1 MSNPQ
6 SSGDDRNPVA
16 LFRLDGRVA
25 FLSGAAGL
33 LGRPMAKALAS
44 AGAHVVLN
52 GRTRGPL
59 DAVAEELK
67 NAGLSASVACFD
79 VTDETAMRRHIDLIG
94 ERHGRL
100 DVLVNNASAGSP
112 GTIESATAQDFEQVY
127 RVNVIA
133 AFQLLQTAT
142 PLLKEAA
149 TRNAGGASVINI
161 ASMYGGV
168 SPDPSIYGTSGA
180 NSPPYYG
187 PAKAGLIQLTRY
199 AACHLAGQNIR
210 VNCVSPGPFPSAKYL
225 ERDPEFHGRL
235 QAKNPM
241 HRTGQHWELQGPL
254 LFLASDASSYVT
266 GINLAVDGGWTA
278 W

>member
-1 MSNPQ
+1 MSNLQ
-6 SSGDDRNPVA
+6 SKPSERDPLA
-16 LFRLDGRVA
+16 MFRLDGRVA

-44 AGAHVVLN
+44 AGSHVVLN
-52 GRTRGPL
+52 GRTREPL
-59 DAVAEELK
+59 EAVANELK

-79 VTDETAMRRHIDLIG
+79 VTDEAAVRQHVGLIG
-94 ERHGRL
+94 EHYGRL
-100 DVLVNNASAGSP
+100 DVLVNNASSGSP
-112 GTIESATAQDFEQVY
+112 GTMESATAKDFEQVY

-142 PLLKEAA
+142 PLLNEAGS
-149 TRNAGGASVINI
+149 RNPGGASVVNI
-161 ASMYGGV
+161 ASMYGSV

-199 AACHLAGQNIR
+199 AACHLASQRIR
-210 VNCVSPGPFPSAKYL
+210 VNCISPGPVPSAKYL
-225 ERDPEFHGRL
+225 ERDPEFNDRL

-241 HRTGQHWELQGPL
+241 HRTGQPWELQGPL

>member
-1 MSNPQ
+1 MSNQ
-6 SSGDDRNPVA
+6 RSSIAEPLA
-16 LFRLDGRVA
+16 KFRLDGRVA

-33 LGRPMAKALAS
+33 LGRPMAHALAS
-44 AGAHVVLN
+44 SGAHVVLN
-52 GRTRGPL
+52 GRTL
-59 DAVAEELK
+59 ATLEALADELK
-67 NAGLSASVACFD
+67 KAGLSASVACFN
-79 VTDETAMRRHIDLIG
+79 VTDEAAVRRHIALIG

-100 DVLVNNASAGSP
+100 DVLVNNASAGMP
-112 GTIESATAQDFEQVY
+112 GTIESATAQDFELLY
-127 RVNVIA
+127 RVNVVA
-133 AFQLLQTAT
+133 AFQLLQTAI
-142 PLLKEAA
+142 PLLAEAGSR
-149 TRNAGGASVINI
+149 TEGGASVINI
-161 ASMYGGV
+161 ASMYGSV

-199 AACHLAGQNIR
+199 AACHLASQKIR
-210 VNCVSPGPFPSAKYL
+210 VNCISPGPFPSAKYL
-225 ERDPEFHGRL
+225 ERDAQFHSRL

-241 HRTGQHWELQGPL
+241 HRTGNPEELQGPL